1 MTTNEM
7 AGEVWNGQRNSVIPF
22 GEAVAD
28 AYGLVFYLKNDG
40 KLYRARADAAATA
53 RGPLFLCRAAS
64 VTANGY
70 GDVLAMGP
78 ASKSTWNWTVGGEL
92 YLSPT
97 TLGAM
102 TQTKP
107 DPATQIVRALGH
119 AVGATAISFRP
130 FTAAQENAF
139 ALTDIAGSQGSLI
152 LKGATEWVATPASAL
167 PNHPLAP
174 GLPNRVLRIKDGA
187 STPNDLEIH
196 QVWIPFFRSA
206 GFTQPNL
213 NDLILGGFWV
223 DKFQACMPLATA
235 TSRGGLT
242 PNSPGAGVG
251 AACKPHVVPWTDVS
265 WNTARAALEN
275 RGGAANKSASGTPT
289 ACAMYASGDHPKA
302 EFLVDNIDHLVGR
315 RVEIVQDG
323 TTYFRRIIKAGKFG
337 EAKYVRVFPDL
348 PATLATDDTYTI
360 IGHHMITPDEQ
371 FALAAWAMTFR
382 YRHGLSYPK
391 GNNDYG
397 KDIGDTRAIEYE
409 GLTDPVLAGDATH
422 EKRRCLTGSG
432 PLSWSLNGRADGV
445 WDLNG
450 NVWEWNFQQIVSDG
464 VNLSIAPG
472 YPGAGTIVTP
482 PGTSGQRITAMYDA
496 DAPVDGLSLNPDI
509 CLPTGMSSGGSAE
522 FGNGGCWWKLDAATY
537 AALRGGRW
545 DSAARAGLFSLFV
558 YYAPSDVRFD
568 IGFRGVC

>member
-1 MTTNEM
+1 M
-7 AGEVWNGQRNSVIPF
+7 ARTIVAIPKGGAAGALSGLNF
-22 GEAVAD
+22 DAD
-28 AYGLVFYLKNDG
+28 KDCAG
-40 KLYRARADAAATA
+40 K
-53 RGPLFLCRAAS
+53 S
-64 VTANGY
+64 
-70 GDVLAMGP
+70 
-78 ASKSTWNWTVGGEL
+78 
-92 YLSPT
+92 LSN
-97 TLGAM
+97 LN
-102 TQTKP
+102 
-107 DPATQIVRALGH
+107 L
-119 AVGATAISFRP
+119 
-130 FTAAQENAF
+130 
-139 ALTDIAGSQGSLI
+139 GSQVTLQKAPINPMSQLPSL
-152 LKGATEWVATPASAL
+152 L
-167 PNHPLAP
+167 
-174 GLPNRVLRIKDGA
+174 NRVLRTQDAAG
-187 STPNDLEIH
+187 TPNDLEIH

-213 NDLILGGFWV
+213 NDLLLGGFWV
-223 DKFQACMPLATA
+223 DKYQACQPLATA

-265 WNTARAALEN
+265 WTTARTALEN

-289 ACAMYASGDHPKA
+289 ACAMYATGEYPKA
-302 EFLVDNIDHLVGR
+302 EFLVDNITHLVGR
-315 RVEIVQDG
+315 RVEIVQGD
-323 TTYFRRIIKAGKFG
+323 TTYYRRIIKAGKFG
-337 EAKYVRVFPDL
+337 EAKYVRVFPEL
-348 PATLATDDTYTI
+348 PATLTSDDTYTI
-360 IGHHMITPDEQ
+360 VGHHMITPDEQ
-371 FALAAWAMTFR
+371 FALGAWAMTFR
-382 YRHGLSYPK
+382 YRHGLSYPR

-397 KDIGDTRAIEYE
+397 KDIGDTRAIENE

-522 FGNGGCWWKLDAATY
+522 FGNDGCWWKLDAATY
-537 AALRGGRW
+537 AAGRGGRW
-545 DSAARAGLFSLFV
+545 YDGLDYGVWAVSLGSAPGSTSYGR
-558 YYAPSDVRFD
+558 
-568 IGFRGVC
+568 GFRGAF